1 MDYFTTDLTSLHE
14 KLVNKDLSVEELT
27 KETFKTIKDRDQ
39 QIAAF
44 LALNEEAALKQAKE
58 LDQNGID
65 PANVLAGIP
74 IAIKDNIVTKGLR
87 TTAASKMLEN
97 FDPIYDAT
105 VMEKLAAAQMINVG
119 KVNMDEFAM
128 GGSTESS
135 AFKITK
141 NAWDQTKVPGGSSGG
156 SAAAVASGQVLAA
169 LGSDTGGSIRQPAA
183 YNGIVGVKPTY
194 GRVSRYGLIAFAS
207 SLDQIGPLTRT
218 VKDNDYVLN
227 AISGRDSRDFTSS
240 DREVPDF
247 TQGLDGDI
255 NGMKIAVPKEYFG
268 EGVAKMLKKRSK
280 KRSRHLKAW
289 GQQLTKFPCHTA
301 SMESQYTIS
310 VPLLKLHL
318 TYSVLMGS
326 VTALEHKMLRT

>member
-27 KETFKTIKDRDQ
+27 KDTFKTIKDRDQ

-65 PANVLAGIP
+65 PANVLAGIA

-135 AFKITK
+135 ARSEERRVDLGGRRIINSSDLIPWTPAASAVRMIEPKLC
-141 NAWDQTKVPGGSSGG
+141 GSSIPSKMIKNG
-156 SAAAVASGQVLAA
+156 S
-169 LGSDTGGSIRQPAA
+169 
-183 YNGIVGVKPTY
+183 
-194 GRVSRYGLIAFAS
+194 S
-207 SLDQIGPLTRT
+207 SL
-218 VKDNDYVLN
+218 
-227 AISGRDSRDFTSS
+227 A
-240 DREVPDF
+240 
-247 TQGLDGDI
+247 
-255 NGMKIAVPKEYFG
+255 
-268 EGVAKMLKKRSK
+268 
-280 KRSRHLKAW
+280 
-289 GQQLTKFPCHTA
+289 
-301 SMESQYTIS
+301 
-310 VPLLKLHL
+310 
-318 TYSVLMGS
+318 
-326 VTALEHKMLRT
+326 

>member
-135 AFKITK
+135 AFKVTK

-194 GRVSRYGLIAFAS
+194 GRVSRYGLIA
-207 SLDQIGPLTRT
+207 LIR
-218 VKDNDYVLN
+218 
-227 AISGRDSRDFTSS
+227 S
-240 DREVPDF
+240 D
-247 TQGLDGDI
+247 
-255 NGMKIAVPKEYFG
+255 
-268 EGVAKMLKKRSK
+268 
-280 KRSRHLKAW
+280 H
-289 GQQLTKFPCHTA
+289 
-301 SMESQYTIS
+301 
-310 VPLLKLHL
+310 
-318 TYSVLMGS
+318 
-326 VTALEHKMLRT
+326 

>member
-218 VKDNDYVLN
+218 VKDNAYVLN

-255 NGMKIAVPKEYFG
+255 KGMKIAVVK
-268 EGVAKMLKKRSK
+268 VSQKMLKKRSK

-310 VPLLKLHL
+310 LPLLKLHL